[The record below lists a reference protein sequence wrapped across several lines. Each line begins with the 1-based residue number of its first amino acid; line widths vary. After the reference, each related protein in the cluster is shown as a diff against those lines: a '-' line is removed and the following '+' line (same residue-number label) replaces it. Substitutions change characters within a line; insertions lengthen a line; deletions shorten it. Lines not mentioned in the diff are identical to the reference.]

1 MILQEIIY
9 LAGNISDDPETYHWR
24 ERFEDY
30 IDDLNQDLI
39 ERGVVALPV
48 FFCLNPCSNSFNEEW
63 KEKINIM
70 RHSPS
75 DHLGLLMPKDYHMIK
90 RATIIV
96 TNYDLCTTERPMVG
110 SIFEN
115 TWADSIFRLPH
126 IQIVG
131 DKSSPYTRHQW
142 IQDTASAKVH
152 DEKEAVQVIAY
163 FFAPKKKRTVRR
175 ARDHLFST

>member
-1 MILQEIIY
+1 MILKEVIY

-30 IDDLNQDLI
+30 IDDLNKDLI
-39 ERGVVALPV
+39 ERGVTDEDV
-48 FFCLNPCSNSFNEEW
+48 FSCLNPCNNAFNEEW

-75 DHLGLLMPKDYHMIK
+75 DHLGLLMPKDFHMIK

-96 TNYDLCTTERPMVG
+96 TNFALWTTEKPMVG
-110 SIFEN
+110 SIFEGG
-115 TWADSIFRLPH
+115 WADVVFRLPH

-131 DKSSPYTRHQW
+131 DESSPYTRHQW
-142 IQDTASAKVH
+142 VQDIASTKVR
-152 DEKEAVQVIAY
+152 DEREAVLTIAY
-163 FFAPKKKRTVRR
+163 FFAPKTRRIIRR
-175 ARDHLFST
+175 AEDTLWD